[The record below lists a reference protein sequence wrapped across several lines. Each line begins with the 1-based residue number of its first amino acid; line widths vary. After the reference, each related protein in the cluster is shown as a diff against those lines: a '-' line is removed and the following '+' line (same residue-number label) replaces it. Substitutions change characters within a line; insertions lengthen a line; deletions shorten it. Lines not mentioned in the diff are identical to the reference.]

1 MRKPH
6 ADLEQQLEN
15 CRRDLAEAREHLSDA
30 LEQQTATSEVLQ
42 VISSSP
48 GELEPVF
55 QALLENATKL
65 CEASY
70 GVMWLCEGDAFRGAA
85 FHGDLPA
92 AFIEQYGTP
101 FRPSPETALARVAST
116 HMPVNIADTHEYRAY
131 VDGNPFAV
139 AAVEIAGIRTFFAVP
154 MLKENELVGA
164 IAIYRREMR
173 PFTDRQVDLLQNFAA
188 QAVIAIEN
196 TRLLNELRESLQQQ
210 TATAD
215 VLKTISR
222 STFDLQTVLDTL
234 VKSAAQLCRAQRA
247 AIRLAKDGLYHHV
260 ASYGYSPEFKQG
272 MMQEPFSPGQG
283 SVAGRV
289 VLESKSVQLP
299 DAWAAADKEQVRRAR
314 RTNTRTILGVPLL
327 REGTPIGVLLLHK
340 SIVEPFTN
348 KQIELA
354 ETFAD
359 QAVIAIENTR
369 LFDEIQ
375 DKNRQLQ
382 MASENKSQFVSSM
395 SHELRTPLNAIIGL
409 TEMMVKNAAR
419 FGTEKAQEPLQRVNR
434 AGTHL
439 LGAQQPGA
447 RPVEDRSWKARTQSA
462 NRAASTAGQRG
473 HRYRRTASRAEQ
485 EPPRRR
491 CPREPRRIDR
501 RSHAVAADS
510 AQPPQQCVQVH
521 QGRRGQA
528 CGTQGGHWQQ
538 LRRVR
543 RLRYRHRHDGGAAG

>member
-173 PFTDRQVDLLQNFAA
+173 PFTDKQVDLLQNFAA

-210 TATAD
+210 TATSE
-215 VLKTISR
+215 VLGVISR
-222 STFDLQTVLDTL
+222 SPGELEPVFQAMLENAVRICEAKFGVLYRYDGKLFHPEAL
-234 VKSAAQLCRAQRA
+234 V
-247 AIRLAKDGLYHHV
+247 
-260 ASYGYSPEFKQG
+260 
-272 MMQEPFSPGQG
+272 
-283 SVAGRV
+283 
-289 VLESKSVQLP
+289 
-299 DAWAAADKEQVRRAR
+299 
-314 RTNTRTILGVPLL
+314 GVPQALVEFHQK
-327 REGTPIGVLLLHK
+327 RGAFQAVPGTPLHQLWQMRN
-340 SIVEPFTN
+340 VVHT
-348 KQIELA
+348 
-354 ETFAD
+354 AD
-359 QAVIAIENTR
+359 DAGGPSASAR
-369 LFDEIQ
+369 LGG
-375 DKNRQLQ
+375 RGRT
-382 MASENKSQFVSSM
+382 SQYPCS
-395 SHELRTPLNAIIGL
+395 RT
-409 TEMMVKNAAR
+409 MR
-419 FGTEKAQEPLQRVNR
+419 
-434 AGTHL
+434 
-439 LGAQQPGA
+439 
-447 RPVEDRSWKARTQSA
+447 
-462 NRAASTAGQRG
+462 
-473 HRYRRTASRAEQ
+473 
-485 EPPRRR
+485 
-491 CPREPRRIDR
+491 
-501 RSHAVAADS
+501 
-510 AQPPQQCVQVH
+510 
-521 QGRRGQA
+521 
-528 CGTQGGHWQQ
+528 
-538 LRRVR
+538 
-543 RLRYRHRHDGGAAG
+543 

>member
-173 PFTDRQVDLLQNFAA
+173 PFTDKQVDLLQNFAA

-222 STFDLQTVLDTL
+222 LPG
-234 VKSAAQLCRAQRA
+234 SAGG
-247 AIRLAKDGLYHHV
+247 D
-260 ASYGYSPEFKQG
+260 P
-272 MMQEPFSPGQG
+272 
-283 SVAGRV
+283 AG
-289 VLESKSVQLP
+289 EG
-299 DAWAAADKEQVRRAR
+299 W
-314 RTNTRTILGVPLL
+314 PL
-327 REGTPIGVLLLHK
+327 
-340 SIVEPFTN
+340 
-348 KQIELA
+348 
-354 ETFAD
+354 
-359 QAVIAIENTR
+359 
-369 LFDEIQ
+369 
-375 DKNRQLQ
+375 
-382 MASENKSQFVSSM
+382 
-395 SHELRTPLNAIIGL
+395 
-409 TEMMVKNAAR
+409 
-419 FGTEKAQEPLQRVNR
+419 
-434 AGTHL
+434 
-439 LGAQQPGA
+439 
-447 RPVEDRSWKARTQSA
+447 
-462 NRAASTAGQRG
+462 
-473 HRYRRTASRAEQ
+473 
-485 EPPRRR
+485 PPRRKLR
-491 CPREPRRIDR
+491 LLTRVQARHDAGTALPRARIGR
-501 RSHAVAADS
+501 RS
-510 AQPPQQCVQVH
+510 
-521 QGRRGQA
+521 
-528 CGTQGGHWQQ
+528 
-538 LRRVR
+538 
-543 RLRYRHRHDGGAAG
+543 GGAGEQIRSAPGRMGGCG

>member
-173 PFTDRQVDLLQNFAA
+173 PFTDRQIELVKNFAA

-196 TRLLNELRESLQQQ
+196 PACSTSC
-210 TATAD
+210 A
-215 VLKTISR
+215 SR
-222 STFDLQTVLDTL
+222 S
-234 VKSAAQLCRAQRA
+234 
-247 AIRLAKDGLYHHV
+247 
-260 ASYGYSPEFKQG
+260 
-272 MMQEPFSPGQG
+272 
-283 SVAGRV
+283 
-289 VLESKSVQLP
+289 
-299 DAWAAADKEQVRRAR
+299 
-314 RTNTRTILGVPLL
+314 
-327 REGTPIGVLLLHK
+327 
-340 SIVEPFTN
+340 
-348 KQIELA
+348 
-354 ETFAD
+354 
-359 QAVIAIENTR
+359 
-369 LFDEIQ
+369 
-375 DKNRQLQ
+375 
-382 MASENKSQFVSSM
+382 SS
-395 SHELRTPLNAIIGL
+395 
-409 TEMMVKNAAR
+409 
-419 FGTEKAQEPLQRVNR
+419 
-434 AGTHL
+434 
-439 LGAQQPGA
+439 
-447 RPVEDRSWKARTQSA
+447 RPPPPTC
-462 NRAASTAGQRG
+462 
-473 HRYRRTASRAEQ
+473 SR
-485 EPPRRR
+485 
-491 CPREPRRIDR
+491 
-501 RSHAVAADS
+501 
-510 AQPPQQCVQVH
+510 
-521 QGRRGQA
+521 
-528 CGTQGGHWQQ
+528 
-538 LRRVR
+538 
-543 RLRYRHRHDGGAAG
+543 